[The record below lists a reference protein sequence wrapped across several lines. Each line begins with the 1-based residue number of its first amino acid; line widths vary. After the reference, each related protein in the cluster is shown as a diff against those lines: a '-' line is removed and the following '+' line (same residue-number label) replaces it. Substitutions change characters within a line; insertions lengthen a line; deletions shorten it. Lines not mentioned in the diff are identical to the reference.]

1 MKSNLFDKVAAAL
14 SILILLAATLFVIL
28 HWIEMPEQI
37 PSHYNFKGEV
47 DDYGGKGILVFTLV
61 MGWVMVLTFWI
72 LGMFPKYWNTGVER
86 TPANEAAVNRIIR
99 DMMSVMQFFLAVMFS
114 YMSVTPVLGVNMGN
128 WFTPVFLLTIFGTII
143 VTVVRLIRNR

>member
-1 MKSNLFDKVAAAL
+1 MKSNLFDKIMMTL
-14 SILILLAATLFVIL
+14 SALILLAATVFVVL
-28 HWIEMPEQI
+28 HWSQMPEQI

-61 MGWVMVLTFWI
+61 MGWVMLLTFWI
-72 LGMFPKYWNTGVER
+72 VGMFPKYWNTGVER
-86 TPANEAAVNRIIR
+86 TPANAAAVNRIIR

-114 YMSVTPVLGVNMGN
+114 YMSVTPVFGVNMGS
-128 WFTPVFLLTIFGTII
+128 WFMPVFLLTIFGTII

>member
-72 LGMFPKYWNTGVER
+72 VGKFPTLWNTGVER

-114 YMSVTPVLGVNMGN
+114 YVSVTPVLNVNMGR

>member
-72 LGMFPKYWNTGVER
+72 VGKFPTLWNTGVER